1 MNEPRARHGWESD
14 FPEFSSA
21 QPHAIREAL
30 GRFVVDASPEQV
42 RAWKDAI
49 PPLQYEVNEVLVRD
63 ELAREYS
70 AILEYELPMEAR
82 RPDVILLVGA
92 VVMVVEL
99 KGKTHP
105 SQADVDQAAAYA
117 RDLRCYHRECAE
129 RPVVP
134 VLVPTRARGYQQFMD
149 GVHVAGPDAL
159 DALVT
164 QLSAEHPRP
173 LVDRARFLAESAYC
187 PLPTLVEAARELF
200 QSGELR
206 VIHRARAATEPAVD
220 EISRIIH
227 QAALT
232 KSRHLILVTGV
243 PGAGKTLVGLRTV
256 HAHFLDDLAVPRE
269 NGKPTAPAIFLSG
282 NGPLVEVLQ
291 YELRGAG
298 GGGRTFVRG
307 VKDYVRQYSS
317 KRSPIPPEHVLIF
330 DEAQRAFDADKMA
343 ETHKGHASTS
353 EPEQFIEFAD
363 RIPEWCVVVGLI
375 GSGQEIHVGEE
386 AGVGQWRTAVEG
398 GARSAEWTVH
408 VPPGLEEQFRGSRV
422 PLECR
427 TTLNLDT
434 ELRFHMASEL
444 HAYVDGLLNGAE
456 PELLAAQAA
465 RLNESGFHLRITR
478 SLAEAKQYLRERYAD
493 DRDARFGIVASS
505 KDKHL
510 VDFGI
515 PNDFQ
520 ATKRVRVGPWYGDP
534 EDAYGGQSCRLL
546 ETCVTEFGSQGLELD
561 ATLLAWGTDFRRDG
575 GRWSNGLA
583 RGYKRGA
590 KVRDPFALRLNAYR
604 VLLTRGRDGCVVFV
618 PPLELLD
625 ETHEHL
631 QACGWRSIDGEASPP

>member
-1 MNEPRARHGWESD
+1 MSEARARYGWESA

-21 QPHAIREAL
+21 LPREIREAL
-30 GRFVVDASPEQV
+30 RAFVTDASPEQV
-42 RAWKDAI
+42 RAWADAI
-49 PPLQYEVNEVLVRD
+49 PPLQEEVQEVLVRD
-63 ELAREYS
+63 ELARHYS

-105 SQADVDQAAAYA
+105 SQADIDQAAAYA
-117 RDLRCYHRECAE
+117 RDLRSYHRECAD

-134 VLVPTRARGYQQFMD
+134 VLVPTRAHGYQKYMD

-159 DALVT
+159 DALVAR
-164 QLSAEHPRP
+164 LSGEHPEP

-256 HAHFLDDLAVPRE
+256 HARYLDDLAVPRAD
-269 NGKPTAPAIFLSG
+269 GRPTAPAVFLSG

-291 YELRGAG
+291 YELSG
-298 GGGRTFVRG
+298 GGGGGKAFVRG
-307 VKDYVRQYSS
+307 VKDYVRRYSS
-317 KRSPIPPEHVLIF
+317 RPEAVPPEHVLVF
-330 DEAQRAFDADKMA
+330 DEAQRAFDARMMA
-343 ETHKGHASTS
+343 MKHGAGASKS

-386 AGVGQWRTAVEG
+386 GGIGQWRTAVEG
-398 GARSAEWTVH
+398 SPRSGEWTVH
-408 VPPGLEEQFRGSRV
+408 APPNLAPSFTGSRI
-422 PLECR
+422 PLER
-427 TTLNLDT
+427 RPTLNLDV
-434 ELRFHMASEL
+434 ELRYHLVSEL
-444 HAYVDGLLNGAE
+444 HSYVD
-456 PELLAAQAA
+456 ELLTGGSAAVLAERA
-465 RLNESGFHLRITR
+465 TRLNASGFHLRITR
-478 SLAEAKQYLRERYAD
+478 SLEQAKGYLRERYAD

-505 KDKHL
+505 KDRHL

-520 ATKRVRVGPWYGDP
+520 STKRVRMGPWYGEP
-534 EDAYGGQSCRLL
+534 EDGYSEQSCRLL

-575 GRWSNGLA
+575 NRWSNALA
-583 RGYKRGA
+583 RGYLRKA
-590 KVRDPFALRLNAYR
+590 MVRDPFTLRLNAYR
-604 VLLTRGRDGCVVFV
+604 VLLTRGRDGCVAFV
-618 PPLELLD
+618 PNMPLLD
-625 ETHEHL
+625 ETYEHL
-631 QACGWRSIDGEASPP
+631 LACGWRSLDGAVP